1 MTAADTEYTLS
12 DLMRTE
18 GLVTLTETIKA
29 EIYTP
34 SYNVVNHDL
43 ASAILLGQT
52 DKSRADWGC
61 LKYVG
66 SKDPEAMN
74 YTQVMNG
81 LLGADTYSNW
91 QEANVFST
99 DNIPKGGYK
108 LLKEY
113 VNLFLKLPKY
123 KGADISGKFRIRVL
137 LDYTVE
143 EVPLSSLLVWR
154 EQLDEFLP
162 KSTDWRGSLE
172 AAATLKPEFEFLISR
187 GSVKT
192 TGSASDPTNKTG
204 FPDIDS

>member
-1 MTAADTEYTLS
+1 MT
-12 DLMRTE
+12 
-18 GLVTLTETIKA
+18 
-29 EIYTP
+29 
-34 SYNVVNHDL
+34 
-43 ASAILLGQT
+43 
-52 DKSRADWGC
+52 
-61 LKYVG
+61 
-66 SKDPEAMN
+66 

-81 LLGADTYSNW
+81 MLGGDTYSNW

-113 VNLFLKLPKY
+113 VNLFLKLPKGV
-123 KGADISGKFRIRVL
+123 GASVEGKFRVRCL

-143 EVPLSSLLVWR
+143 EVPLSNLLVWR

-162 KSTDWRGSLE
+162 KSTDWRGVLE
-172 AAATLKPEFEFLISR
+172 AAETKKPEFEFLISR

-192 TGSASDPTNKTG
+192 TAADSDPTDKTA